1 MNSDGLHLAARF
13 TLAAGLY
20 AYLVLKSKEEA
31 KTKSASR
38 KMERKARKNARREGR
53 VCAKRAAAFEIATT
67 NADTQLAEE
76 MEDSPFNET
85 HWQEGAHAV
94 LGVLPNISHF

>member
-1 MNSDGLHLAARF
+1 MAAMF
-13 TLAAGLY
+13 ALSAALY
-20 AYLVLKSKEEA
+20 AYLVLKSKGEA
-31 KTKSASR
+31 KTESASR
-38 KMERKARKNARREGR
+38 KMERKARKNARRER
-53 VCAKRAAAFEIATT
+53 KMCAKRAAAFEIATT

-94 LGVLPNISHF
+94 LGVLPNVSHFQQ